1 MVSLIF
7 LRCLC
12 RKHSQPASRE
22 GDSPAICSSGQGVLD
37 LNLKEWGLRIL
48 VESVDLIFRLMK
60 ESVRTPPITVN
71 ITGQNLPTAY
81 YA

>member
-48 VESVDLIFRLMK
+48 VESVDLILSSSFIRLMK
-60 ESVRTPPITVN
+60 EIVRTPPIT
-71 ITGQNLPTAY
+71 Q
-81 YA
+81 